1 MRRTI
6 ISAVI
11 GAGLAFGVM
20 TAIDGYQNIRTAA
33 RFAEMQQASPSDW
46 LELSSIQVR
55 NSVVPAEPSLR
66 FVGTSSM
73 DLLIRLA
80 VSPREAD
87 TGNVIC
93 SGGGRTTL
101 FEEGIPVT
109 FDARISSLAGLDSCD
124 FPVGRYRVRLSFLMT
139 EPGTQISKTLL
150 VETEDLE
157 VIAAPVE
164 RSAGPPR

>member
-11 GAGLAFGVM
+11 GAGLAFSLM
-20 TAIDGYQNIRTAA
+20 TAIDGWQNIRTAA
-33 RFAEMQQASPSDW
+33 QFAEMQQASPSDW
-46 LELSSIQVR
+46 LELSSVQVKGTTL
-55 NSVVPAEPSLR
+55 PDEPGLR
-66 FVGTSSM
+66 LVGTPAM

-80 VSPREAD
+80 VSPRDAD

-93 SGGGRTTL
+93 SGGGQTVL
-101 FEEGIPVT
+101 YEGGVPFTVN
-109 FDARISSLAGLDSCD
+109 ARLSALAGLDACQ

-150 VETEDLE
+150 VETEDLG
-157 VIAAPVE
+157 VVAASSE
-164 RSAGPPR
+164 H